1 MPIVYI
7 LTNECM
13 PDTIKIGVTDV
24 LEQRVKQLDNSS
36 VALPFQCYYAVE
48 VDNASV
54 IEKKLHKG
62 LDDCRI
68 RQNREFFNTTPEQA
82 KSLLGIVEVMGGKN
96 VTPTIDIV
104 ESPQDHEA
112 LKRARKNRERFNFQI
127 LGIDVGTSLEFRKDV
142 TITCEVVDDT
152 QVRFR
157 DEVMSLSKSADI
169 VLREMGYEW
178 TSVRGTIWWCLNGET
193 LHELR
198 VRLE

>member
-13 PDTIKIGVTDV
+13 PDTIKIGVTDG
-24 LEQRVKQLDNSS
+24 LEQRIRQLDNTS

-54 IEKKLHKG
+54 IEKKLHEG

>member
-54 IEKKLHKG
+54 LEKKLHEG

-178 TSVRGTIWWCLNGET
+178 TSVRGTIWWCLNVET

>member
-1 MPIVYI
+1 MIA
-7 LTNECM
+7 E
-13 PDTIKIGVTDV
+13 
-24 LEQRVKQLDNSS
+24 
-36 VALPFQCYYAVE
+36 F
-48 VDNASV
+48 
-54 IEKKLHKG
+54 
-62 LDDCRI
+62 
-68 RQNREFFNTTPEQA
+68 RQNREFFNTTPEQE

-178 TSVRGTIWWCLNGET
+178 T
-193 LHELR
+193 
-198 VRLE
+198 

>member
-1 MPIVYI
+1 MPTVYI

-54 IEKKLHKG
+54 IEKKLHEG

-178 TSVRGTIWWCLNGET
+178 TSVRGTIWWCLNVET

>member
-36 VALPFQCYYAVE
+36 VALPFQCCYAVE

-54 IEKKLHKG
+54 IEKKLHEG

>member
-13 PDTIKIGVTDV
+13 PDTIKIGVTDG
-24 LEQRVKQLDNSS
+24 LEQRIRQLDNTS

-54 IEKKLHKG
+54 IEKKLHDG

-82 KSLLGIVEVMGGKN
+82 KSLLGIAEVMGGKN
-96 VTPTIDIV
+96 VTPTVDIV
-104 ESPQDHEA
+104 DSPQDHEA
-112 LKRARKNRERFNFQI
+112 LKRARKNRYRFNFQI
-127 LGIDVGTSLEFRKDV
+127 LGIDLGTTLEFRKDI
-142 TITCEVVDDT
+142 TITCEVVDET

-157 DEVMSLSKSADI
+157 DEVMSLSRSADI

-178 TSVRGTIWWCLNGET
+178 TAVRGTIWWCLKGET
-193 LHELR
+193 LHKLR
-198 VRLE
+198 MQSE

>member
-36 VALPFQCYYAVE
+36 VALSFQCYYAVE

-54 IEKKLHKG
+54 IEKKLHEG

-198 VRLE
+198 VRSE

>member
-36 VALPFQCYYAVE
+36 VVLPFQCYYAVE

-54 IEKKLHKG
+54 IEKKLHEG

-198 VRLE
+198 VRSE

>member
-13 PDTIKIGVTDV
+13 PDTTKIGVTDV

-36 VALPFQCYYAVE
+36 VALPFQCCYAVE

-54 IEKKLHKG
+54 IEKKLHEG

>member
-54 IEKKLHKG
+54 IEKKLHEG

-68 RQNREFFNTTPEQA
+68 TQNWEFFNTTPEQA

>member
-1 MPIVYI
+1 M
-7 LTNECM
+7 
-13 PDTIKIGVTDV
+13 
-24 LEQRVKQLDNSS
+24 Q
-36 VALPFQCYYAVE
+36 
-48 VDNASV
+48 NA
-54 IEKKLHKG
+54 
-62 LDDCRI
+62 
-68 RQNREFFNTTPEQA
+68 T
-82 KSLLGIVEVMGGKN
+82 
-96 VTPTIDIV
+96 DIV

-142 TITCEVVDDT
+142 TITCEVGDDT

>member
-13 PDTIKIGVTDV
+13 PDTTKIGVTDV

-54 IEKKLHKG
+54 IEKKLHEG

-198 VRLE
+198 VRS

>member
-24 LEQRVKQLDNSS
+24 LEQRVKQLDNSI

-48 VDNASV
+48 VDNESV
-54 IEKKLHKG
+54 IEKKLHEG

>member
-54 IEKKLHKG
+54 IEKKLHEG

>member
-13 PDTIKIGVTDV
+13 PDTTKIGVTDV

-36 VALPFQCYYAVE
+36 VALPFQCYCAVE

-54 IEKKLHKG
+54 IEKKLHEG

>member
-54 IEKKLHKG
+54 IEKKLHEG

-178 TSVRGTIWWCLNGET
+178 TSVRGTIWRCLNGET

>member
-7 LTNECM
+7 HTNECM
-13 PDTIKIGVTDV
+13 PDTTKIGVTDV

-54 IEKKLHKG
+54 IEKKLHEG

-142 TITCEVVDDT
+142 TITCEVVDET

-157 DEVMSLSKSADI
+157 DEVMSLSRSADI

-178 TSVRGTIWWCLNGET
+178 TSVRGTIWWCLNG
-193 LHELR
+193 
-198 VRLE
+198 

>member
-13 PDTIKIGVTDV
+13 PNTIKIGVTDV

-54 IEKKLHKG
+54 IEKKLHEG